1 VQLRGIEIGNVLNAS
16 GARNFFGEGYPF
28 HSFLKPF
35 GLDYTGSTFVAKTT
49 TLLPRAG
56 NMPLRPGSVMP
67 SEFKPMCIRVNWLQ
81 GAVLNAVGLSGP
93 GAEWLLATGKWQART
108 EPFFIS
114 FMSVEK
120 ESDDRLREFAQFVE
134 LLKRELPRF
143 KAPVMLQI
151 NVSCPNVGLEYRKLL
166 RDVERMVQLAAPLG
180 IVLIVKLNALVPPG
194 SAVELC
200 GLKDLDGICM
210 SNTIPY
216 GELPN
221 EINWKKLFGQVSPLA
236 HLGGGGLS
244 GRPLTPIVERWIRDA
259 RAAGFNKAIIAC
271 GGILSIADADR
282 MLEVGADLI
291 ELGSVSILYPWRV
304 RGIIRHVNQRRART
318 KGARS

>member
-1 VQLRGIEIGNVLNAS
+1 
-16 GARNFFGEGYPF
+16 
-28 HSFLKPF
+28 
-35 GLDYTGSTFVAKTT
+35 
-49 TLLPRAG
+49 
-56 NMPLRPGSVMP
+56 
-67 SEFKPMCIRVNWLQ
+67 
-81 GAVLNAVGLSGP
+81 
-93 GAEWLLATGKWQART
+93 
-108 EPFFIS
+108 
-114 FMSVEK
+114 MSVEK